1 MPPPPLY
8 STGGSYHS
16 PTRWSLGGAIN
27 QDICLSFIQDTD
39 IQFKFHQ
46 TTYSSETVTGAEW
59 QQGRKMLKDTLLGV
73 APRWN
78 GQEFLLTQN
87 PNCPRSRQVS
97 TQSVSYSTNKLFSC
111 EMWPMFSSFH
121 LKKKKKNLNEYNT
134 FTFIRSHKPCIFIF
148 QLLG

>member
-73 APRWN
+73 APKWN

-87 PNCPRSRQVS
+87 PNSSIQTGVHPV
-97 TQSVSYSTNKLFSC
+97 C
-111 EMWPMFSSFH
+111 ELLYQQIIFMWDVANVLQFP
-121 LKKKKKNLNEYNT
+121 LKKKNNLNEYNT
-134 FTFIRSHKPCIFIF
+134 LTFIRSHKPCIFPF